1 VRRTVP
7 AYAISLLVL
16 AAAVLLR
23 WLLDPVM
30 GDSLP
35 LVTLFGAVAAAVWVG
50 GYLPAVIIAVLG
62 YVACSYL
69 FIPPRG
75 TINLSTPEISVGLV
89 AYLFTCSLI
98 IGIGEAMRGA
108 QARARARGEVLRVT
122 LGSIGDAVITTDTK
136 GCVTYLNSVAESLTG
151 WTQAEAQGQRL
162 DLVFRI
168 INENTRLTVENPA
181 TRALREGIVVGLAN
195 HTLLVAKDGVEKPID
210 DSAAPI
216 RNERGVVSGC
226 VLIFRDVSERRDWEK
241 RGAAR
246 LESARLL
253 ASIVESSDDAIIS
266 KSLDGIIQTWNAA
279 AERLFGYTS
288 HEAVGH
294 HISLVIPPDRIA
306 EEDHIIATLRAGTRI
321 DHFETERIRKNGQ
334 RIPVSLTVSP
344 IRDDEGRVIGAS
356 KIARDI
362 SERKLAESERQK
374 FVTLVENSTDF
385 IGISDLNGVPIFVN
399 RAGLQMVGL
408 ENLDEARAV
417 SVYEFFFPEDQS
429 LIINEFFP
437 SVVATGHGEIEIRF
451 KHFKTGQARWMAY
464 KVLKLDDESGQT
476 VAFATVSQ
484 DVTERRQMEDNL
496 RELASDLA
504 EADRRKDEFLAT
516 LAHELRNP
524 LAPLSNTLEILKR
537 SATQDAS
544 TRRGLDTME
553 RQLEQLVRLVDDL
566 LDLSRITHNRIELR
580 KRHIELAPVIRQAV
594 VAAQPL
600 ADASR
605 HTLDVSM
612 PAEPVHLHADPV
624 RLTQVFDNLLNN
636 SCKYTPPGGTIR
648 VTVQRDGDD
657 AVVTVTDTG
666 IGIPAD
672 KLDSIF
678 DMFAQVDRSLEQSQG
693 GLGIGL
699 TLVKRLVEMHG
710 GTVEARSAGEGH
722 GSTFAVRVPA
732 LQGCVPVAAAP
743 ASETPANGAPHRI
756 LVVDDNK
763 DSADSLAM
771 LLELTGHEVF
781 KAHDGQEAFAAA
793 EQHRPDVILLDI
805 GLPVLNGHD
814 VCRRIRQEAWG
825 QAMVLIALTGWGQDE
840 DRRRSQDAGFD
851 GHLVKPVDHP
861 RLLNLLASLT
871 EPRTAS

>member
-1 VRRTVP
+1 
-7 AYAISLLVL
+7 LLAL

-50 GYLPAVIIAVLG
+50 GYLPAAIAAVLG
-62 YVACSYL
+62 YVACLYL

-75 TINLSTPEISVGLV
+75 TVSLSTPEIRVGLI

-98 IGIGEAMRGA
+98 IGIGEAMRKA
-108 QARARARGEVLRVT
+108 QARAKARGEILRVT
-122 LGSIGDAVITTDTK
+122 LGSIGDAVITTDTT

-151 WTQAEAQGQRL
+151 WTQDEAQGQPL
-162 DLVFRI
+162 DLVFRV
-168 INENTRLTVENPA
+168 INEDTRLTVESPA
-181 TRALREGIVVGLAN
+181 ARAMREGIVVGLAN
-195 HTLLVAKDGVEKPID
+195 HTLLIAKNGDEKPID

-216 RNERGVVSGC
+216 RDDRGVVSGC
-226 VLIFRDVSERRDWEK
+226 VLIFRDVSDRRQWEK
-241 RGAAR
+241 RETAR

-279 AERLFGYTS
+279 AERLFGHTNS
-288 HEAVGH
+288 EAVGR
-294 HISLVIPPDRIA
+294 HISLIIPPDRIV

-321 DHFETERIRKNGQ
+321 DHFETERVRKSGQ

-362 SERKLAESERQK
+362 SERQLAESERQK

-385 IGISDLNGVPIFVN
+385 IGISDLNGVPIFIN
-399 RAGLQMVGL
+399 RAGLQMMGL

-417 SVYEFFFPEDQS
+417 SVHDFFFPEDRS
-429 LIINEFFP
+429 RIITSFFP
-437 SVVATGHGEIEIRF
+437 SVMATGHGEIEIRF

-464 KVLKLDDESGQT
+464 KVLTLEDESGQT

-496 RELASDLA
+496 RKLASDLA

-537 SATQDAS
+537 SASQDAS
-544 TRRGLDTME
+544 TRRGLDTMD

-580 KRHIELAPVIRQAV
+580 KRHIELAPVIRQAI

-605 HTLDVSM
+605 HTVDVSM

-722 GSTFAVRVPA
+722 GSTFEVRVPA
-732 LQGCVPVAAAP
+732 LQGVMPVATPA
-743 ASETPANGAPHRI
+743 ASETRASGAAYRI

-781 KAHDGQEAFAAA
+781 TAHDGQEAFAAA

-840 DRRRSQDAGFD
+840 DRRRSQEAGFD

-871 EPRTAS
+871 EPRTAR